1 MEQMGLNGANQNRTE
16 LNRETKME
24 QNRTEGKGAG
34 QNRPEIEQ
42 KWKYGKTDQYRN
54 NTAKQ
59 NEIPMKSTATEHL
72 VLMLW
77 FG

>member
-1 MEQMGLNGANQNRTE
+1 MYWEGLNGANQNRTE

-42 KWKYGKTDQYRN
+42 K
-54 NTAKQ
+54 
-59 NEIPMKSTATEHL
+59 
-72 VLMLW
+72 
-77 FG
+77 